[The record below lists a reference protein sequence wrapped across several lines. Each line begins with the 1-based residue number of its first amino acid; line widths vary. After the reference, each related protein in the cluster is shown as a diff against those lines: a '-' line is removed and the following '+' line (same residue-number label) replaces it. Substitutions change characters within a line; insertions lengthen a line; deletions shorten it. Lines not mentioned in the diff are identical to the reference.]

1 MYKTSKRNE
10 LLQEMEIERDKEEL
24 RHMIEIQKYL
34 SWLLLQDQYLL
45 RFLPILDYKI
55 FGEYEPI
62 WKYVRDRW
70 NGYEPDMLVVAN
82 DCGFVNKSWVIEIAT
97 EIYTWNPRKYL
108 EKLLDMTY
116 SMNKRKLNIDWFE
129 ELIEIKRKIIDIDN
143 WLKWEQY
150 YPMGIS
156 LELLDDYHA
165 WIDKE
170 RLRLWINEIDS
181 VLGGGLPKWNITTIG
196 AYSNTGKSKFA
207 YFLASNFLKQ
217 NKKVIF
223 FNLEVNRKTAY
234 KNILASYSGVHYD
247 NVTDVS
253 EYLERYNDLPLMTV
267 DDKWDWE
274 SIKSFI
280 VLHKP
285 DVVFIDY
292 VQNIEIESSSVYEQM
307 SKIAKNIQRL
317 AIEQNIII
325 INISQLS
332 NDGAKTGNTNL
343 IPMKWAWELVASS
356 DVCILLKNDPMNT
369 HLLNLTIAK
378 SKLGRKDD
386 MFWLYVDYKIN
397 KFSIIDSTAKS
408 YNDK

>member
-10 LLQEMEIERDKEEL
+10 LLQEIEIERDKEEL

-116 SMNKRKLNIDWFE
+116 SMNKKKLNIDWFE
-129 ELIEIKRKIIDIDN
+129 ELIEMKRKISDIDN

-156 LELLDDYHA
+156 SELLDDYYA
-165 WIDKE
+165 WIDKD

-181 VLGGGLPKWNITTIG
+181 VLGGGLPKWNITTIW

-217 NKKVIF
+217 NKKCALTGSE
-223 FNLEVNRKTAY
+223 LEINVTASVDRIDSKKGY
-234 KNILASYSGVHYD
+234 TKD
-247 NVTDVS
+247 NVQWVHKKV
-253 EYLERYNDLPLMTV
+253 NLMKGTMSQK
-267 DDKWDWE
+267 DFIE
-274 SIKSFI
+274 TCKS
-280 VLHKP
+280 
-285 DVVFIDY
+285 VV
-292 VQNIEIESSSVYEQM
+292 E
-307 SKIAKNIQRL
+307 
-317 AIEQNIII
+317 
-325 INISQLS
+325 
-332 NDGAKTGNTNL
+332 T
-343 IPMKWAWELVASS
+343 
-356 DVCILLKNDPMNT
+356 
-369 HLLNLTIAK
+369 
-378 SKLGRKDD
+378 
-386 MFWLYVDYKIN
+386 
-397 KFSIIDSTAKS
+397 
-408 YNDK
+408 NDKNR